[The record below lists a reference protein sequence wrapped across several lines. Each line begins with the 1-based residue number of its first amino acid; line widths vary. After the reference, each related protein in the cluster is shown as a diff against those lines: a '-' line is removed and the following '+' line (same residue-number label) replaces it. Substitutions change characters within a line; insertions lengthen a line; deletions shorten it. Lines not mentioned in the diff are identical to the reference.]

1 MKEDEYIEPEY
12 VEFGSPEDLDM
23 WEEYGYESRE
33 EYEEYV
39 KNKLEDPLYGYDD
52 NLVTLK
58 EMRALL
64 QKDEYKPTGD
74 DANYPDHLLL
84 DEKTGMYYTDFFRD
98 HRTHM
103 ILGHLLAVEC
113 MECEN
118 LDWERVTGGY
128 SPYVIARL
136 QNLCL
141 ELLHWRDGQLV
152 EEWSEV
158 YDPETFFDGFNWEED
173 RAVWFADNLPCTP
186 YFSYYDSLKKL
197 GLDPNFIKEMQ
208 KKGLVLKD
216 YRGRANVSDIYWN
229 ILTTDYFDITYEQL
243 DEDDPYHLNFEL
255 HPWNKD
261 TCIHNFIIILEKRGI
276 DVVRKLVERFRYDW
290 RRMATFNENGLNKLT
305 REEKEDFQYFL
316 FEGMEYYLEEWTKPI
331 VNIKPKKEEKPKVT
345 PEEIFSMRFQR
356 SEEYDKF
363 LHFMEIERKEASNG
377 DWARYALTLLRAKIF
392 VHSPKTFKSWLLR
405 FGELFGRAVPYQDP
419 NKLSRT
425 SCQRD
430 ITAYLPEWAFR

>member
-1 MKEDEYIEPEY
+1 MKEEEYIEPEY

-52 NLVTLK
+52 NLVTMK

-64 QKDEYKPTGD
+64 QKEEYKPTGD

-113 MECEN
+113 MESEN
-118 LDWERVTGGY
+118 LDWERVTDGY
-128 SPYVIARL
+128 SPYVIARFQNMCL
-136 QNLCL
+136 QMLKW
-141 ELLHWRDGQLV
+141 EEGKLV
-152 EEWSEV
+152 EGYSEV
-158 YDPETFFDGFNWEED
+158 YDPDAFFDSFDFEED
-173 RAVWFADNLPCTP
+173 RAIWFADNLPRKP
-186 YFSYYDSLKKL
+186 YLFHSLEEL
-197 GLDPNFIKEMQ
+197 GIDPLVIQKMQ
-208 KKGLVLKD
+208 ENGLVYKEHQ
-216 YRGRANVSDIYWN
+216 GRVNVTNIQWD
-229 ILTTDYFDITYEQL
+229 ILTTDYFDITYEEL
-243 DEDDPYHLNFEL
+243 DEKDPYHTKYEL

-261 TCIHNFIIILEKRGI
+261 ICLSNFKTIRDKRGVE
-276 DVVRKLVERFRYDW
+276 VVRKLVDRFQYDW
-290 RRMATFNENGLNKLT
+290 RRIATLNEFGLDKLT
-305 REEKEDFQYFL
+305 REQKDDFRYFL
-316 FEGMEYYLEEWTKPI
+316 FEGMEYFLDEWSGRKFDEYE
-331 VNIKPKKEEKPKVT
+331 PKNEEKPKVT

-363 LHFMEIERKEASNG
+363 LHFMEIERNEASNG

-392 VHSPKTFKSWLLR
+392 VHSPKTFKSWLPR
-405 FGELFGRAVPYQDP
+405 FGELFGRTVPYQDP

-425 SCQRD
+425 TCKRD
-430 ITAYLPEWAFR
+430 ITAYLPEWAIS